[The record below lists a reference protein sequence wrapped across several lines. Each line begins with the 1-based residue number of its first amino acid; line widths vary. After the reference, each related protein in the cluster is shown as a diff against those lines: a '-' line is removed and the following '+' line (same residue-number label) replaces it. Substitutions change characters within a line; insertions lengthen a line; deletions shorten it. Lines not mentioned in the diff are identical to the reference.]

1 MFKQIVTDLIGQ
13 QLESFIENFDSNSI
27 HFTGFPSSNLRLNH
41 LRIKPDALSAL
52 QLPVVLKHG
61 YVGSL
66 HVVIPFAGLKSTPVQ
81 AWSSADQ
88 PLHGRVT
95 LKPVTLKHLSTAQ
108 QYYSLILTATY
119 YYLLLLL
126 TYLLN
131 NCVQAMAEAR
141 ILLVRAPKVES
152 A

>member
-13 QLESFIENFDSNSI
+13 HLNRYIEDFDSNSI

-66 HVVIPFAGLKSTPVQ
+66 HIVIPGRGCDRGNHLTAPEFAGPTS
-81 AWSSADQ
+81 
-88 PLHGRVT
+88 
-95 LKPVTLKHLSTAQ
+95 
-108 QYYSLILTATY
+108 
-119 YYLLLLL
+119 
-126 TYLLN
+126 
-131 NCVQAMAEAR
+131 
-141 ILLVRAPKVES
+141 LVRRPRFTRVSHEAQ
-152 A
+152 